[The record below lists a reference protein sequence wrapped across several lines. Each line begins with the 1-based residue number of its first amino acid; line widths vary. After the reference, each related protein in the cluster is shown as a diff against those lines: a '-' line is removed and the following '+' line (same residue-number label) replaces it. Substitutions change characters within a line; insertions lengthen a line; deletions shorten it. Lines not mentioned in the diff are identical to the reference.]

1 MDIED
6 LSPEQ
11 NEIIKAEGH
20 VLVIGGPGSGKTT
33 VSIIKSS
40 ILAKDLIHDQKVLFL
55 SFARATVSRVIE
67 AIDEQGLD
75 KEVRRRIL
83 VDTYHSFFWRLIQTH
98 GYLLGLP
105 RKLTV
110 LTPSD
115 QAAKL
120 AHIRVQFD
128 KESKLTEDEKKA
140 KKELE
145 ITETNRLAFE
155 DGAICF
161 DLFAEFCVELLSRSV
176 KIRTLISQMYP
187 VVILDEFQDTDLSQW
202 QAVIELGKNSTL
214 IALADPEQRIYDF
227 KGADP
232 KRLSDFVEHFQ
243 PREFDLKSQ
252 NYRSSGTDIA
262 MFGND
267 LLSGIFQQKRYK
279 GISREGYAPNA
290 GQAHTKLVTS
300 IYSARDRVKNLKD
313 WSVAVLVPTKKLT
326 RQVSEVLSSPP
337 AGMQSVSHTAALEIE
352 PIILAS
358 ECVGYLLS
366 QPCQKLGLSQMI
378 HLLQSFYRGKGGD
391 KPSATSLKTVAS
403 LGNAI
408 LKFDDSINKGKAP
421 SATGLATK
429 ISNVMHEI
437 STLKLSGNPE
447 QDWKTVREK
456 LEQGDSKQLQE
467 IASEVRNLRL
477 LKRGLSL
484 RASLAENWHEHGTYK
499 NTLDVVKLSF
509 ANEYFSRTTRPE
521 TGVIVLNMHKAK
533 GKQFD
538 EVIIFEGWPVVKRG
552 EVISNSGRI
561 VGWNDK
567 KNANSQARQ
576 NFRVSVTRA
585 KRQTTIL
592 TPLGDPCV
600 LLV

>member
-1 MDIED
+1 MNIED

-11 NEIIKAEGH
+11 NKIIEAQGH
-20 VLVIGGPGSGKTT
+20 VLVVGGPGSGKTT

-40 ILAKDLIHDQKVLFL
+40 LLAKNLIHDQKVIFL

-67 AIDEQGLD
+67 AIDEQGLE
-75 KEVRRRIL
+75 KEARRRIH
-83 VDTYHSFFWRLIQTH
+83 VDTYHSFFWRLIQAH

-115 QAAKL
+115 QAVRL

-128 KESKLTEDEKKA
+128 KESKLTQDQKNQKEK
-140 KKELE
+140 LE
-145 ITETNRLAFE
+145 TAETNRLAFE
-155 DGAICF
+155 EGAICF
-161 DLFAEFCVELLSRSV
+161 DLFADFCVELLSRSEKV
-176 KIRTLISQMYP
+176 RALISEMYP
-187 VVILDEFQDTDLSQW
+187 IVILDEFQDTDLPQW
-202 QAVIELGKNSTL
+202 QAVIELGKESTL

-232 KRLSDFVEHFQ
+232 KRLSDFVEHFR
-243 PREFDLKSQ
+243 PSEFNLKSQ
-252 NYRSSGTDIA
+252 NYRSPGTDIA
-262 MFGND
+262 SFGND
-267 LLSGIFQQKRYK
+267 ILTGTFRQKNYK
-279 GISREGYAPNA
+279 GIDFDIFAPNA

-300 IYSARDRVKNLKD
+300 IYAARDRVKDLKD

-326 RQVSEVLSSPP
+326 RQISEVLSSPP
-337 AGMQSVSHTAALEIE
+337 AGMQSVSHTASLEIE

-358 ECVGYLLS
+358 ECMGYLLS
-366 QPCQKLGLSQMI
+366 QPCRQLGLNQMI
-378 HLLQSFYRGKGGD
+378 VLLQSFYRGKGGD

-403 LGNAI
+403 LGNA
-408 LKFDDSINKGKAP
+408 LSKHDDCINNGKTP
-421 SATGLATK
+421 SAASLATK
-429 ISNVMHEI
+429 IANVMHDV
-437 STLKLSGNPE
+437 SNLKLSGNPE
-447 QDWKTVREK
+447 QDWKLVRET

-467 IASEVRNLRL
+467 IANEVRNLRL

-484 RASLAENWHEHGTYK
+484 RTSLAENWHAHGTYK
-499 NTLDVVKLSF
+499 DTLDVVKLSF
-509 ANEYFSRTTRPE
+509 ANEYFSRATRPE
-521 TGVIVLNMHKAK
+521 TGVIVMNMHKAK

-538 EVIIFEGWPVVKRG
+538 EVIIFEGWPVVQKG
-552 EVISNSGRI
+552 KIISNSDRI

-567 KNANSQARQ
+567 NNICSQTRH

-592 TPLGDPCV
+592 TPQGDPCV